1 MERNVAATLAHLG
14 EERDRLLSR
23 VQQVLEADRR
33 VTAAWLSGSY
43 GRGEADAWSDLDLHV
58 AVMDEHFEE
67 FIADHQT
74 LFANCGQQLHV
85 ISHGIPSWSMP
96 HGRFWLVQYAPYM
109 LEVDWNIGPTAAT
122 TRPEASYML
131 FDRVGI
137 PITPPLPPVEE
148 DFRRAEAKNQ
158 LDFFWAMAPIAVKFT
173 GRGHTRLA
181 VEQVDLLQGAFIRIW
196 RALWRP
202 ELLQKD
208 AYHQNRPLEAELD
221 VRLPRFGPKVDPLAA
236 LNVIRAYCDEVVSW
250 HPALAELGVS
260 VRDEVVSEVAALAEV
275 AEKSARMGGSNPDQG
290 SRR

>member
-1 MERNVAATLAHLG
+1 MGKIMLNSVERLR
-14 EERDRLLSR
+14 EERDRLLAR
-23 VQQVLEADRR
+23 VTDVLETDAR

-43 GRGEADAWSDLDLHV
+43 GRGEADEWSDLDLHV
-58 AVMDEHFEE
+58 AVADEHFEA
-67 FIADHQT
+67 FIAEHVT
-74 LFANCGQQLHV
+74 LFARCGQQLHV

-96 HGRFWLVQYAPYM
+96 NGRFWLVQYAPYM

-131 FDRVGI
+131 FARVEI
-137 PITPPLPPVEE
+137 PITPPYLPVEE
-148 DFRRAEAKNQ
+148 DYRRAEASKQ
-158 LDFFWAMAPIAVKFT
+158 LDFFWAMAPIAVKFA

-181 VEQVDLLQGAFIRIW
+181 VEQVDLLQEAFIRVW

-221 VRLPRFGPKVDPLAA
+221 AILPRFGPNIDPLAA
-236 LNVIRAYCDEVVSW
+236 LNVIRAFCDEVASW
-250 HPALAELGVS
+250 HPALAALGVRVNDNI
-260 VRDEVVSEVAALAEV
+260 VREMAALAQV
-275 AEKSARMGGSNPDQG
+275 AEKAARAGGSSPESG

>member
-1 MERNVAATLAHLG
+1 MAATLAQLG
-14 EERDRLLSR
+14 EERNRLLSR
-23 VQQVLEADRR
+23 VQQVLEADGR

-58 AVMDEHFEE
+58 AVVDEHFEA
-67 FIADHQT
+67 FIAEHQT

-85 ISHGIPSWSMP
+85 ISHGILSWSMP
-96 HGRFWLVQYAPYM
+96 NGRFWLVQYAPYM

-137 PITPPLPPVEE
+137 PITAPLPPVGD

-158 LDFFWAMAPIAVKFT
+158 LDFFWAMAPIAIKFA

-181 VEQVDLLQGAFIRIW
+181 VKQVDYLEGAFVKLW

-221 VRLPRFGPKVDPLAA
+221 ARLPRFGPTIDPLVA
-236 LNVIRAYCDEVVSW
+236 LHVIRAHCDEVASW
-250 HPALAELGVS
+250 HPALAALGVS
-260 VRDEVVSEVAALAEV
+260 VHDGVVREVVALTEV
-275 AEKSARMGGSNPDQG
+275 AEKSARLGGSNPDQG